1 MTAKKVHTKRIADKG
16 ERRAV
21 SPFRSWVDRTGD
33 LAISELCQHIVEGG
47 HLAGFC
53 KAKEFAYVTVLDWIN
68 ADPRRTELY
77 ARAREDRADLLADE
91 TIAIADE
98 AQFVQKVGEDGET
111 VEVTFDSVAV
121 QRNKLRVDARKW
133 YAAKL
138 KPRSYGEKV
147 HAELTGK
154 DGKDLPLAPAGVL
167 VVPGLMAD
175 TAAWSQ
181 AAQAA
186 SIKSDG

>member
-1 MTAKKVHTKRIADKG
+1 MPRKPPPKKPAAKKAQQKP
-16 ERRAV
+16 V
-21 SPFRSWVDRTGD
+21 SPFRKWADRKGD
-33 LAISELCQHIVEGG
+33 AAISELCQHIVEGG

-68 ADPRRTELY
+68 TDLRRAEFY

-98 AQFVQKVGEDGET
+98 ASFTQKVGEDGET
-111 VEVTFDSVAV
+111 MEVVFDSVAV

-138 KPRSYGEKV
+138 KPRSYGDKMT
-147 HAELTGK
+147 AELTGK
-154 DGKDLPLAPAGVL
+154 DGKDLPVAPAGVL
-167 VVPGLMAD
+167 VVPGLVAD
-175 TAAWSQ
+175 TAAWSKQ
-181 AAQAA
+181 AQAA
-186 SIKSDG
+186 SLKSGE